1 MNKNYKTEQENFWAT
16 NFGDNYIQRNN
27 HTSIISTK
35 CSIFTDVL
43 RRTRDVKTILELGSN
58 IGLNLRAI
66 KLLKND
72 CELSAVEINPNAA
85 KELKKWG
92 GVKEVFN
99 KSILD
104 FQTDKKWDLIIISGV
119 LIHINPEFLNQVY
132 DLMSKISI
140 KYVLISEYYNPTP
153 VELDY
158 RGHKGKLF
166 KRDFA
171 GEMLDRHNN
180 FSLLDYGFV
189 YHRDNNFPL
198 DDGTWFLLEKD
209 NYKKPIMPF
218 LKEISGKFEN
228 GNIIVYDSEISLAT
242 HHVAQGGVALI
253 KDLVQNHT

>member
-1 MNKNYKTEQENFWAT
+1 MNKSYKTEQEEFWAT
-16 NFGDNYIQRNN
+16 SFGDEYINRNKEA
-27 HTSIISTK
+27 SIISTK

-43 RRTRDVKTILELGSN
+43 RRTKDVKTVLELGSN

-85 KELKKWG
+85 KKLDDWDG
-92 GVKEVFN
+92 IKEVFN

-104 FQTDKKWDLIIISGV
+104 FKTDKKWDMVIISGV
-119 LIHINPEFLNQVY
+119 LIHINPEFLNKIY
-132 DLMSKISI
+132 ELMSNISK
-140 KYVLISEYYNPTP
+140 KYVLISEYYTP

-171 GEMLDRHNN
+171 GEMLDRHSN

-198 DDGTWFLLEKD
+198 DDGTWFLLEK
-209 NYKKPIMPF
+209 
-218 LKEISGKFEN
+218 S
-228 GNIIVYDSEISLAT
+228 
-242 HHVAQGGVALI
+242 
-253 KDLVQNHT
+253 